1 MMTAV
6 IKQMGRGDILVMKR
20 AFVAIL
26 IGVFFFLGAQVEV
39 AGENP
44 GGEDGDAVGESRLFY
59 LFSAEV
65 AEHLVHAR
73 QLQDLLQSQ
82 DRRLQIV
89 GIVRG
94 GGDRGRSAGSLEEFG
109 RRHGLAYPLLSA
121 VGAAVDG
128 KLPAVLRAQLERQED
143 YALLV
148 DSSGRMAGVGTGR
161 ELGRFF
167 SSLADEHVSTDVDE
181 STWGKIKE
189 LFQ

>member
-1 MMTAV
+1 M
-6 IKQMGRGDILVMKR
+6 MKR
-20 AFVAIL
+20 AFVGIL

-39 AGENP
+39 AGERRETP
-44 GGEDGDAVGESRLFY
+44 GEEDGDMVGESRLFY

-73 QLQDLLQSQ
+73 QLQDLVQFR

-94 GGDRGRSAGSLEEFG
+94 GGDWGRSAASLKDFG

-121 VGAAVDG
+121 TRAADDA
-128 KLPAVLRAQLERQED
+128 KLPAILRAQLEREED

-148 DSSGRMAGVGTGR
+148 DSSGRLVRVGTGR
-161 ELGRFF
+161 ELGRIF
-167 SSLADEHVSTDVDE
+167 SSLADEDVSTDVDE